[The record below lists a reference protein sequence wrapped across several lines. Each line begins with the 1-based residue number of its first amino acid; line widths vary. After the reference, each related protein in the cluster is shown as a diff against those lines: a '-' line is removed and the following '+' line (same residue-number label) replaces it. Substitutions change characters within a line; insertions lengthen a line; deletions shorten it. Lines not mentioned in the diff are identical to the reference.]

1 MKIQIVLILFFSSF
15 LMNAQKFSGKATYKT
30 HQKSAFKL
38 DSAAVA
44 KNPGMQKMIQ
54 EKLQKMYQKTY
65 TLEFNQAEST
75 YKEKPKLNSPNPKG
89 SSVEV
94 MVMSIGGG
102 SAGTSVLY
110 KNIKE
115 QRFAN
120 KTELMSK
127 RFLVK
132 DKLPNYDWELTGE
145 TKSIGKYTVYKAI
158 WSREV
163 ENVNI
168 SMVNGETKEEI
179 KKENKVT
186 TAWYTTDIPIS
197 NGPNKWGGLPGLILE
212 INDGKLTIVCTEI
225 ELNPKN
231 KIEITEPTK
240 GKVVSQEKYE
250 KISKEKS
257 KEFMDRYKSRDGKGV
272 QLRIGG

>member
-1 MKIQIVLILFFSSF
+1 M
-15 LMNAQKFSGKATYKT
+15 
-30 HQKSAFKL
+30 
-38 DSAAVA
+38 
-44 KNPGMQKMIQ
+44 
-54 EKLQKMYQKTY
+54 
-65 TLEFNQAEST
+65 
-75 YKEKPKLNSPNPKG
+75 
-89 SSVEV
+89 

-120 KTELMSK
+120 KTELMIK

-132 DKLPNYDWELTGE
+132 DKLPNYDWELTRE

-257 KEFMDRYKSRDGKGV
+257 
-272 QLRIGG
+272 